1 MSVAGRLQGKVAL
14 VCGAGQT
21 PGETIGNGRAMALL
35 FARAGARVIA
45 VDRDLDRAEET
56 VAMIGGEGNHASAV
70 RCDVTDS
77 FDCVGLVQQA
87 LGAEGQIDILV
98 NNVGIGGGGDGPAH
112 LASEEAVERILDV
125 NLKAAWR
132 MIRHVLPPMRERGQG
147 SIVNISSLA
156 SFGGSNMVAYEM
168 SKAGMNRL
176 TTSVAIGNAKYGIRC
191 NAIAPG
197 LMDTP
202 MAVSGGAAARGLDTA
217 TVRAERNRTVPLN
230 RTMGTGWD
238 TAHAALFLASDEA
251 RFITGAILPVDGG
264 AGVRVG

>member
-1 MSVAGRLQGKVAL
+1 MSVAERLQGKVAL
-14 VCGAGQT
+14 ICGAGQT
-21 PGETIGNGRAMALL
+21 PGETIGNGRAMAML

-45 VDRDLDRAEET
+45 VDRDLGRVEET
-56 VAMIGGEGNHASAV
+56 VAMIGAEGGHASAV
-70 RCDVTDS
+70 RCDVTDN

-112 LASEEAVERILDV
+112 RASEEAVERILDV

-147 SIVNISSLA
+147 NIVNISSLA
-156 SFGGSNMVAYEM
+156 AFGGGNMVAYEM
-168 SKAGMNRL
+168 SKAAMNRL
-176 TTSVAIGNAKYGIRC
+176 TTSVAISNARHGIRC

-202 MAVSGGAAARGLDTA
+202 MAVSGGAAARGMDTA
-217 TVRAERNRTVPLN
+217 TLRAERNQAVPL
-230 RTMGTGWD
+230 RKTMGTGWD
-238 TAHAALFLASDEA
+238 TAHAALFLASEEA

>member
-1 MSVAGRLQGKVAL
+1 MSVGGRLKDKVAL
-14 VCGAGQT
+14 ICGAGQT
-21 PGETIGNGRAMALL
+21 PGETIGNGRAMAML

-45 VDRDLDRAEET
+45 VDRDLERAEET
-56 VAMIGGEGNHASAV
+56 VAMIGAEGGRASAV

-132 MIRHVLPPMRERGQG
+132 MIRHVLPHMRERGQG
-147 SIVNISSLA
+147 NIINISSLA

-168 SKAGMNRL
+168 SKAAMNRL

-217 TVRAERNRTVPLN
+217 TVRAERNRTVPLGGA
-230 RTMGTGWD
+230 MGTGWD